1 MSCSNTLIGKLNW
14 FNFKCSCSCPGIG
27 RILLRGSH
35 GVQALP
41 VNTKYKHSNKML
53 NVKEKVNLTYFREK
67 VPPLLCSYNS
77 TLLVSE
83 LQPPDVSRRKVV
95 APGLICKAISFS
107 S

>member
-1 MSCSNTLIGKLNW
+1 M
-14 FNFKCSCSCPGIG
+14 P
-27 RILLRGSH
+27 GSH